1 MQVIKPERL
10 RKGDI
15 VAVVSPSSGAP
26 EKYQN
31 IYEHGLSMLKKHL
44 GVEIREY
51 NNARKSN
58 DYLYMHPRKRA
69 EDINKAFADKD
80 VKAIITSIGGDD
92 SVRIL
97 DYLDMKTIKNNPKII
112 IGFSDSTT
120 FLDYIHL
127 KTGLITYYGPSIMAG
142 FSQMERFP
150 KVFLDMISNLLF
162 EPTKKYEYHNFPFW
176 SSGYP
181 DWSKKDNIG
190 KINKKH
196 RNDGWHWL
204 QGNGIVKGQLFGGCA
219 DVLEFMKGT
228 HFWPRKD
235 FWDEKILFLETS
247 EDKPSPD
254 IVKSWIRNYGSQGIL
269 ERIAALLIAIP
280 YGYSTEEKA
289 KMKNKIRS
297 VVNIEFGLDKIP
309 IVTNM
314 DFGHTDPK
322 FILPIGA
329 MAEVDASKKRFRLL
343 EKSVS

>member
-10 RKGDI
+10 REGDT
-15 VAVVSPSSGAP
+15 VAIVSPSAGAP
-26 EKYQN
+26 EKYPN

-44 GVEIREY
+44 GVEIKEY
-51 NNARKSN
+51 STARKSN
-58 DYLYMHPRKRA
+58 DYLYTHPRERA

-80 VKAIITSIGGDD
+80 VKAIISSIGGDD
-92 SVRIL
+92 SIRIL

-112 IGFSDSTT
+112 MGFSDSTT

-142 FSQMERFP
+142 FSQIERFP
-150 KVFLDMISNLLF
+150 KSFFDMTKNLLF
-162 EPTKKYEYHNFPFW
+162 EPTKKYKYHSFPFW

-181 DWSKKDNIG
+181 DWAEKSNIG

-204 QGNGIVKGQLFGGCA
+204 QGNGIMKGQLFGGCA
-219 DVLEFMKGT
+219 NVLEFMKGT
-228 HFWPRKD
+228 RFWPKKE
-235 FWDEKILFLETS
+235 FWNEKILFLETS
-247 EDKPSPD
+247 ENKPLPKV
-254 IVKSWIRNYGSQGIL
+254 VKSWIRNYGMQGIL
-269 ERIAALLIAIP
+269 ERISALLVAIP
-280 YGYSTEEKA
+280 YGYSTEEKVEME
-289 KMKNKIRS
+289 KGIHS
-297 VVNIEFGLDKIP
+297 VVCTEFGLDKIP

-314 DFGHTDPK
+314 NFGHTDPK